1 MKQRPEET
9 VKHQSFYAKFEEAWI
24 FVEKYDRSE
33 YEASGVSKLRETYR
47 GMFVLILLSI
57 PLSLQMRMLISFG
70 CREGTPQVSVL

>member
-1 MKQRPEET
+1 M
-9 VKHQSFYAKFEEAWI
+9 
-24 FVEKYDRSE
+24 EKYDRSE